1 MLKQSD
7 INPDILNEALE
18 DLKSIASNSEY
29 SSNLLVLGS
38 GKGSVA
44 DLYMSTDDEIVK
56 INNEIDQH
64 ILGKE

>member
-7 INPDILNEALE
+7 INPDMLNEALE
-18 DLKSIASNSEY
+18 DLKSITSNSEY

-56 INNEIDQH
+56 INNEINQH